1 MYVCLYL
8 PPQAVTSPVQ
18 DATRELVHLAREY
31 APRIELQGSQ
41 LVILDMHGM
50 KQLWGSPREI
60 GVMLRRAAADR
71 GFMVRV
77 AVATTK
83 MAALLAT
90 QGRSALTVIEPGA
103 EVDVLASLPVTV
115 LKRLAKTQASG
126 TNTKKVGDEAC
137 HLYGPRASTV
147 PSALA
152 LPILMLVPIVQRW
165 GLKTLGEI
173 VALPAEKL
181 FSRFGSD
188 GVELQRIARGE
199 DSRPLVP
206 EPGEEHFEQTLS
218 LEWPIE
224 GLKPLS
230 IILSR
235 VLEPLCGQL
244 DQRNVKASAI
254 HVRLTLIS
262 HETYNRTLQF
272 PVPVND
278 LQTLRMLIMLD
289 LESHPPSAGIDRVT
303 VTADPVPARPLQGSL
318 FERALPSPEHLST
331 LLARLSVL
339 MGDRRCGTPAVI
351 DSHHPGAFEMRAFQ
365 PKQAM
370 ESSSPQKLVPILRRF
385 RVPVTARVTLDQKHG
400 RPLCVTTGQRRSGGG
415 HIVASSGPW
424 LSSGHWWEG
433 TRIDQVK
440 NNGPDS
446 KVSTA
451 SEALHAWDREEWDV
465 ALNDGGRCRIFRDRF
480 SNRWFVEGVL
490 D

>member
-1 MYVCLYL
+1 MCLYL

-50 KQLWGSPREI
+50 KQLRGSPQEI
-60 GVMLRRAAADR
+60 GVMLRRTAAGR
-71 GFMVRV
+71 GFVIRV
-77 AVATTK
+77 AVAATK
-83 MAALLAT
+83 MAAVLAT
-90 QGRSALTVIEPGA
+90 QGRSGLTVIEPGSEA
-103 EVDVLASLPVTV
+103 AVLASLPVTV

-126 TNTKKVGDEAC
+126 TNTKKVEDEAC
-137 HLYGPRASTV
+137 HLYRPGVSTV
-147 PSALA
+147 PTALA
-152 LPILMLVPIVQRW
+152 LSILMLVPIVQRW

-181 FSRFGSD
+181 FSRFGSG

-206 EPGEEHFEQTLS
+206 EPGEDPFQQTLS

-224 GLKPLS
+224 DLEQLS
-230 IILSR
+230 VMLPR

-244 DQRNVKASAI
+244 EQRNVKASAI
-254 HVRLTLIS
+254 HVRLTLTS

-272 PVPVND
+272 PVPLND
-278 LQTLRMLIMLD
+278 SQTLRMLIMLD
-289 LESHPPSAGIDRVT
+289 LESHPPSAGIDHVT

-351 DSHHPGAFEMRAFQ
+351 DSHRPGAFEMRAFQ
-365 PKQAM
+365 PQQAM
-370 ESSSPQKLVPILRRF
+370 ESSGPQKLVPILRRF
-385 RVPVTARVTLDQKHG
+385 RVPVTARVTLDQEHG
-400 RPLCVTTGQRRSGGG
+400 RPVCVTTGQRRSGGG
-415 HIVASSGPW
+415 HIVASLGPW
-424 LSSGHWWEG
+424 RSSGHWWEA
-433 TRIDQVK
+433 TRIDRVA
-440 NNGPDS
+440 NNAPVS
-446 KVSTA
+446 KVSTT

-465 ALNDGGRCRIFRDRF
+465 ALKDGGICRIFRDRF